1 MDGYRAIFIWI
12 TILCLIQDFGSC
24 SEILEGPKNVTV
36 LRGSN
41 ASFKCTVQELK
52 IMSWYIHEVFAVSIS
67 PSGVTV
73 GSDFTIILKNS
84 TNSFSGAFTSE
95 ITIINVN
102 KSTSGSVG
110 CSSLSASF
118 KDAYLSVQVNG
129 SVQIT
134 NGSVTVTPNSTV
146 SMICQAA
153 QWYPAPTITWQ
164 INNTA
169 ADTLYYS
176 TMFTTD
182 VNDFVTAQSTFRI
195 NPEEDLSLTCLA
207 TVQTLTHPQSA
218 TANITVRERIPG
230 GSSSLSQTD
239 IILIAVFASLGGL
252 LIIIVIFVVI
262 IFCCKRRKQ
271 KKTESGY
278 QSDAWNA
285 PERNDNNL
293 RTIQGDSLGE
303 RNFAYTPDPVPV
315 RHSFGSINGS
325 SSPYYDDS
333 STSTAS
339 SVKVP
344 PQEWTDDHLKKI
356 RHVTHV

>member
-12 TILCLIQDFGSC
+12 TILCLIQV
-24 SEILEGPKNVTV
+24 E
-36 LRGSN
+36 
-41 ASFKCTVQELK
+41 
-52 IMSWYIHEVFAVSIS
+52 
-67 PSGVTV
+67 
-73 GSDFTIILKNS
+73 
-84 TNSFSGAFTSE
+84 
-95 ITIINVN
+95 
-102 KSTSGSVG
+102 GSVR
-110 CSSLSASF
+110 
-118 KDAYLSVQVNG
+118 
-129 SVQIT
+129 IT

-182 VNDFVTAQSTFRI
+182 ANDSVTAQSTFRI

-218 TANITVRERIPG
+218 TVNITVRERIPG

-252 LIIIVIFVVI
+252 LILIVIIVVI

-271 KKTESGY
+271 KKKESGY
-278 QSDAWNA
+278 QSDAWKA

-315 RHSFGSINGS
+315 RRSFGSINGS

-344 PQEWTDDHLKKI
+344 SQEWTDDHLKKI